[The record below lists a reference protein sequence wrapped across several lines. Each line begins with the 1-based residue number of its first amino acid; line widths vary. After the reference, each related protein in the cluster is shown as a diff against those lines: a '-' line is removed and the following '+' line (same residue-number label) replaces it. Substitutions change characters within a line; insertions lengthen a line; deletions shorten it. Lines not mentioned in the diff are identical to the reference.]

1 MGVSMSINLVS
12 VEQKKECDNLKYN
25 CVLMSFVFSAA
36 IVSNT
41 LVLILFNY
49 VPLDQSLNSYWIR
62 FPLMSVIVSVVQVV
76 LYYSK
81 KVVITTTTTI
91 IIL

>member
-1 MGVSMSINLVS
+1 MGVSTSINLVS

-36 IVSNT
+36 IVNNT
-41 LVLILFNY
+41 LVHWCLFY
-49 VPLDQSLNSYWIR
+49 STMFQSLNSYWIR

-81 KVVITTTTTI
+81 KVVITTKII